1 MPNKKPTLREFAALA
16 YALALARG
24 QLASVEMGKY
34 DRKEVSQ
41 IKKGTSSANI
51 AAALGLKDELGLD
64 WSEHLS
70 QAEMDKI
77 AGRR

>member
-24 QLASVEMGKY
+24 QLTFVEMGEH
-34 DRKEVSQ
+34 DRKEVSR
-41 IKKGTSSANI
+41 INKGTSAANI

-64 WSEHLS
+64 WSAYLS